1 MWVSVYARV
10 RVCAHRHAD
19 AGGARLSHGVVGTL
33 PADPASETAGT
44 VSVWAEAEG
53 EEREPRGSRWPGRAA
68 RRSSALRGSG
78 LMTMTTT
85 TTTADDDDADL
96 YRRLPRSN
104 EACTSM

>member
-53 EEREPRGSRWPGRAA
+53 EEREPRAA
-68 RRSSALRGSG
+68 GGQGEPRDGAVLSG
-78 LMTMTTT
+78 EV
-85 TTTADDDDADL
+85 A
-96 YRRLPRSN
+96 
-104 EACTSM
+104 